1 MPKRPPV
8 RIGAARQILLLA
20 LFGVALGIS
29 NRFFVFIDD
38 ETSIIAAAADPVRKT
53 LGLFWSGVG
62 QHEHPPLYDL
72 LLHFWLWLT
81 GGAMDWLRAPSIC
94 FYILG
99 LWLLSRAAL
108 RLAGET
114 AATVVIWM
122 GVLWPFGFHYARL
135 TTWYSF
141 SFFLVSALTLAYFR
155 LIEKQDPVRWT
166 ALLLASAALLW
177 TNYLGWALIVCLL
190 FIEQW
195 LRRRNAEPAL
205 SAGPLFRVS
214 AILIVIF
221 IPLFA
226 AFRHELAAGI
236 HLPRHALTLAA
247 TAAFNAYSLFVS
259 EAVAPWFW
267 RPALLAGAAILAS
280 LVFSYRCAPR
290 NARRFF
296 LYLAIL
302 FLGMALTGILQTKRL
317 LLISPWLLLPLS
329 AALAG
334 TADQTKWMRRA
345 LGVSMLLIAAIGW
358 FGIVAAIGSSGVTS
372 RDYYAAPRFI
382 EPWPQAVEI
391 AAQDVRS
398 GAIVIGNNPSFFF
411 YLTYALQL
419 PRTSGPW
426 RFAGTLPV
434 DVRDPQVMLPED
446 WLAAGH
452 PIAQKMVW
460 VRGMAWGQP
469 EAPMHDAASLLDK
482 SCGARVTHRWLRDS
496 GFEWKQRFFPQLHE
510 LLWRVEIREY
520 DCGAAGS
527 KEILHFP
534 MR

>member
-1 MPKRPPV
+1 VRPRSV
-8 RIGAARQILLLA
+8 NQISVARQILLLI
-20 LFGVALGIS
+20 LFGVALGVS

-38 ETSIIAAAADPVRKT
+38 ETSIIAAAADPVRNT
-53 LGLFWSGVG
+53 LALFWSGVG

-72 LLHFWLWLT
+72 LLHFWIRLT

-94 FYILG
+94 FYIAG

-114 AATVVIWM
+114 AAAILIWM

-135 TTWYSF
+135 AAWYSF
-141 SFFLVSALTLAYFR
+141 SFFLVSAFTLAFLH
-155 LIEKQDPVRWT
+155 LIEKQSPVRWGV
-166 ALLLASAALLW
+166 LLLAAAALVW
-177 TNYLGWALIVCLL
+177 TNYLGWAFVVCLFVL
-190 FIEQW
+190 DRW
-195 LRRRNAEPAL
+195 LRRRNAEPVIAV
-205 SAGPLFRVS
+205 GPLVRVA
-214 AILIVIF
+214 AILIVVF
-221 IPLFA
+221 IPLFT
-226 AFRHELAAGI
+226 AFRHELSSGM

-267 RPALLAGAAILAS
+267 RPALLACAAILAS
-280 LVFSYRCAPR
+280 LVFGYRCAPR
-290 NARRFF
+290 SARRFF
-296 LYLAIL
+296 LYFAVIS
-302 FLGMALTGILQTKRL
+302 LGMALTGILQTKRL

-334 TADQTKWMRRA
+334 TDHKTKWMRRA
-345 LGVSMLLIAAIGW
+345 LSASLLLIAAIGW
-358 FGIVAAIGSSGVTS
+358 FGITS
-372 RDYYAAPRFI
+372 RRYYAAPRFI

-391 AAQDVRS
+391 AAQDIRS
-398 GAIVIGNNPSFFF
+398 SAIVIGNNPSFFF

-426 RFAGTLPV
+426 RFVGTLPI
-434 DVRDPQVMLPED
+434 DVRDPQVMFSAD

-452 PIAQKMVW
+452 PMAQKMVW
-460 VRGMAWGQP
+460 VRGMDWGES
-469 EAPMHDAASLLDK
+469 EAPMLDAANLLDR
-482 SCGARVTHRWLRDS
+482 SCGARVTQRLLRDS

-510 LLWRVEIREY
+510 LLWRIEIREY
-520 DCGAAGS
+520 NCAGAGS
-527 KEILHFP
+527 QEILHFP